1 MYYIIFFDICRFK
14 IKRKLMKTIFET
26 VNELKSNIKNEE
38 LLKKLEFLEEAFR
51 KLRTKTGLK
60 GLVRKKK
67 LRKVLRDVEYEEEL
81 IRLQI
86 ELIKLQ
92 NWVFEN
98 KKRVMIVYEGR
109 DAAGKGGAI
118 KRFTEHLNPRKYRVV
133 ALPKPTEVETG
144 QFYFQRYFKHLPDPG
159 EIVFFDRSWYN
170 RAIVEPVF
178 EFCTPE
184 QYEKFMKEVPEI
196 EHALIDDGII
206 MIKFWFSISK
216 ETQKKRFDE
225 RMQNPLKQWK
235 LSPVDKKAQEMWD
248 KITYYKEEMFSRTH
262 TSYSPWIIVNS
273 NDKKTARLESIRYV
287 LSQVPYEGKQ
297 DAKVTLHPDPDIV
310 QRYHRRNLQI
320 D

>member
-1 MYYIIFFDICRFK
+1 
-14 IKRKLMKTIFET
+14 MKTIFQT
-26 VNELKSNIKNEE
+26 LNDLKNEVKE
-38 LLKKLEFLEEAFR
+38 TNLKEKILFLEDSFR

-67 LRKVLRDVEYEEEL
+67 LRKILKEVEYEEEL
-81 IRLQI
+81 QKLQI

-92 NWVFEN
+92 NWAYEN
-98 KKRVMIVYEGR
+98 KKRVMIIFEGR

-178 EFCTPE
+178 GFCTKE
-184 QYEKFMKEVPEI
+184 QYDKFIKEVPEI

-216 ETQKKRFDE
+216 ETQKKRFEE
-225 RMQNPLKQWK
+225 RMKNPLKQWK
-235 LSPVDKKAQEMWD
+235 LSPVDKKAQKLWD
-248 KITYYKEEMFSRTH
+248 KITYYKEEMFSKTH

-287 LSQVPYEGKQ
+287 LSQIDYDGKEKS
-297 DAKVTLHPDPDIV
+297 KVSLHPDPDIV
-310 QRYHRRNLQI
+310 QRYHRKNLQI

>member
-1 MYYIIFFDICRFK
+1 MIIF
-14 IKRKLMKTIFET
+14 
-26 VNELKSNIKNEE
+26 
-38 LLKKLEFLEEAFR
+38 
-51 KLRTKTGLK
+51 
-60 GLVRKKK
+60 
-67 LRKVLRDVEYEEEL
+67 
-81 IRLQI
+81 
-86 ELIKLQ
+86 
-92 NWVFEN
+92 
-98 KKRVMIVYEGR
+98 EGR

-178 EFCTPE
+178 GFCTKS
-184 QYEKFMKEVPEI
+184 QYEKFMMEVPEI

-216 ETQKKRFDE
+216 ETQKKRFQE
-225 RMQNPLKQWK
+225 RMKNPLKQWK

-248 KITYYKEEMFSRTH
+248 KITHYKEEMFSKTH

-273 NDKKTARLESIRYV
+273 NDKKSARLESIRYV
-287 LSQVPYEGKQ
+287 LSQIDYDGKEN
-297 DAKVTLHPDPDIV
+297 AKISLHPDPDIV
-310 QRYHRRNLQI
+310 QRYHRKNLQI

>member
-1 MYYIIFFDICRFK
+1 
-14 IKRKLMKTIFET
+14 MKTLFNTIEDLKKET
-26 VNELKSNIKNEE
+26 TNEE
-38 LLKKLEFLEEAFR
+38 QRKKLDFLKEAFR

-98 KKRVMIVYEGR
+98 KKRVMIIYEGR

-178 EFCTPE
+178 GFCTPE
-184 QYEKFMKEVPEI
+184 QYEKFMMEVPEI

-216 ETQKKRFDE
+216 ETQKKRFEE
-225 RMQNPLKQWK
+225 RMKNPLKQWK
-235 LSPVDKKAQEMWD
+235 LSPVDKKAQELWSE
-248 KITYYKEEMFSRTH
+248 ITHYKEEMFSKTH

-287 LSQVPYEGKQ
+287 LSQIPYKGKKE
-297 DAKVTLHPDPDIV
+297 AKTSLHPDPDII
-310 QRYHRRNLQI
+310 QRYHRKNLQI

>member
-1 MYYIIFFDICRFK
+1 
-14 IKRKLMKTIFET
+14 MKTIFKT
-26 VNELKSNIKNEE
+26 LDELKKSIKNEDE
-38 LLKKLEFLEEAFR
+38 LKKLEFLEDSFK

-67 LRKVLRDVEYEEEL
+67 LRKILREVEYEEEL
-81 IRLQI
+81 QRLQI

-92 NWVFEN
+92 NWAYEN
-98 KKRVMIVYEGR
+98 KKRIMIIFEGR

-178 EFCTPE
+178 GFCTKE
-184 QYEKFMKEVPEI
+184 QYEKFMMEVPEI

-216 ETQKKRFDE
+216 ETQKKRFEE
-225 RMQNPLKQWK
+225 RMKNPLKQWK
-235 LSPVDKKAQEMWD
+235 LSPVDKKAQELWD
-248 KITYYKEEMFSRTH
+248 KITHYKEEMFSKTH

-287 LSQVPYEGKQ
+287 LSQIDYEGK
-297 DAKVTLHPDPDIV
+297 DKANVSLHPDPDVV
-310 QRYHRRNLQI
+310 QRYHRKNLQI

>member
-1 MYYIIFFDICRFK
+1 
-14 IKRKLMKTIFET
+14 MKTIFQTLE
-26 VNELKSNIKNEE
+26 ELKKSVSDENIQE
-38 LLKKLEFLEEAFR
+38 KLNFLEDSF
-51 KLRTKTGLK
+51 KKIRTKSGLK
-60 GLVRKKK
+60 GLVRRKK
-67 LRKVLRDVEYEEEL
+67 LRKVLRDVEYENEL
-81 IRLQI
+81 QKLQI

-92 NWVFEN
+92 NWAYEN
-98 KKRVMIVYEGR
+98 KKRIMIIFEGR

-178 EFCTPE
+178 GFCSKE
-184 QYEKFMKEVPEI
+184 QYEKFMMEVPEI

-216 ETQKKRFDE
+216 ETQKKRFEE
-225 RMQNPLKQWK
+225 RMKNPLKQWK
-235 LSPVDKKAQEMWD
+235 LSPVDKKAQKLWD
-248 KITYYKEEMFSRTH
+248 KITHFKEEMFSKTH

-287 LSQVPYEGKQ
+287 LSQIEYDGK
-297 DAKVTLHPDPDIV
+297 DKAAVSLHPDPDVV
-310 QRYHRRNLQI
+310 QRYHRKNLQI

>member
-1 MYYIIFFDICRFK
+1 
-14 IKRKLMKTIFET
+14 MKTIFQT
-26 VNELKSNIKNEE
+26 IKELKNETNNE
-38 LLKKLEFLEEAFR
+38 NLISKLDYLEDSFK

-67 LRKVLRDVEYEEEL
+67 LRKVLRDIEYENEL
-81 IRLQI
+81 QKLQI

-92 NWVFEN
+92 NWAYEN
-98 KKRVMIVYEGR
+98 KKRIMIIFEGR

-133 ALPKPTEVETG
+133 ALPKPTEIETG
-144 QFYFQRYFKHLPDPG
+144 QFYFQRYFKHLPNPG

-178 EFCTPE
+178 GFCNKE
-184 QYEKFMKEVPEI
+184 QYEKFMMEVPEM

-216 ETQKKRFDE
+216 ETQKMRFNE
-225 RMQNPLKQWK
+225 RLKNPLKQWK
-235 LSPVDKKAQEMWD
+235 LSPVDKQAQEMWD
-248 KITYYKEEMFSRTH
+248 KITHYKEEMFSKTH

-287 LSQVPYEGKQ
+287 LSQIPYEGKNK
-297 DAKVTLHPDPDIV
+297 ATVSLHPDPDVV
-310 QRYHRRNLQI
+310 QRYHRKNLQI

>member
-1 MYYIIFFDICRFK
+1 
-14 IKRKLMKTIFET
+14 MKTIFQT
-26 VNELKSNIKNEE
+26 LNDLKNEVKE
-38 LLKKLEFLEEAFR
+38 TNLKEKILFLEDSFR

-60 GLVRKKK
+60 GLIRKKK
-67 LRKVLRDVEYEEEL
+67 LRKILKEVEYEEEL
-81 IRLQI
+81 QKLQI

-92 NWVFEN
+92 NWAYEN
-98 KKRVMIVYEGR
+98 KKRVMIIFEGR

-178 EFCTPE
+178 GFCTKE
-184 QYEKFMKEVPEI
+184 QYDKFIKEVPEI

-216 ETQKKRFDE
+216 ETQKKRFEE
-225 RMQNPLKQWK
+225 RMKNPLKQWK
-235 LSPVDKKAQEMWD
+235 LSPVDKKAQKLWD
-248 KITYYKEEMFSRTH
+248 KITYYKEEMFSKTH

-287 LSQVPYEGKQ
+287 LSQIDYDGKEKS
-297 DAKVTLHPDPDIV
+297 KVSLHPDPDIV
-310 QRYHRRNLQI
+310 QRYHRKNLQI

>member
-1 MYYIIFFDICRFK
+1 
-14 IKRKLMKTIFET
+14 MKTIFQT
-26 VNELKSNIKNEE
+26 LNDLKNEVKE
-38 LLKKLEFLEEAFR
+38 TNLKEKILFLEDSFR

-67 LRKVLRDVEYEEEL
+67 LRKILKEVEYEEEL
-81 IRLQI
+81 QKLQI

-92 NWVFEN
+92 NWAYEN
-98 KKRVMIVYEGR
+98 KKRVMIIFEGR

-178 EFCTPE
+178 GFCTKE
-184 QYEKFMKEVPEI
+184 QYDKFIKEVPEI

-216 ETQKKRFDE
+216 ETQKKRFEE
-225 RMQNPLKQWK
+225 RIKNPLKQWK
-235 LSPVDKKAQEMWD
+235 LSPVDKKAQKLWD
-248 KITYYKEEMFSRTH
+248 KITYYKEEMFSKTH

-287 LSQVPYEGKQ
+287 LSQIDYDGKEKS
-297 DAKVTLHPDPDIV
+297 KVSLHPDPDIV
-310 QRYHRRNLQI
+310 QRYHRKNLQI